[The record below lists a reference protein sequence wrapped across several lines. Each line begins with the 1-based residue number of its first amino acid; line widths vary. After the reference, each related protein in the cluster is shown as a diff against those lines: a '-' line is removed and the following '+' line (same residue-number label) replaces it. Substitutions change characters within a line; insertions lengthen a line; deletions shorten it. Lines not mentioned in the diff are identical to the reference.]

1 MDETE
6 GSSRSTTA
14 VLDDHNDYKE
24 RWSVDPG
31 SNQQKSEQNRQFKFK
46 EAGVDRF
53 NDYYDDVDEDQQPY

>member
-1 MDETE
+1 M
-6 GSSRSTTA
+6 
-14 VLDDHNDYKE
+14 
-24 RWSVDPG
+24 DPG